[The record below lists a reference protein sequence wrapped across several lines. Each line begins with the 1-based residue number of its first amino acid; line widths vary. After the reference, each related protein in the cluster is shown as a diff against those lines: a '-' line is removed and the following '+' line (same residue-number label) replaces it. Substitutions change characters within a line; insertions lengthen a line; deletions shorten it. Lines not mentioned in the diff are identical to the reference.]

1 MGIRQLEFNP
11 EGCKTIYCMETVFQQ
26 QFTFPLL
33 QNPTWTVISNNVKL
47 NDEDENGTHSVHYT
61 SSFNKM
67 SQENLNVYSRGL
79 KHMMS
84 ITWVNHICRLM
95 SVKKLPKH

>member
-1 MGIRQLEFNP
+1 MGIRQLEFNL
-11 EGCKTIYCMETVFQQ
+11 EGRKTVHCTKIVFQQ

-33 QNPTWTVISNNVKL
+33 QNPTWTVISKNVKL
-47 NDEDENGTHSVHYT
+47 DEDENGTHSGHYT

-67 SQENLNVYSRGL
+67 SLENLNAYSRGL
-79 KHMMS
+79 KHMMP
-84 ITWVNHICRLM
+84 ITWENYICRLT